1 MARRQRRH
9 ESEVNLESW
18 RARALIAFGFGLYR
32 LWARSLRLRVE
43 DPHDVRNF
51 VREHPVIFA
60 IWHNRL
66 LMLPRVFD
74 PSFPSRQSY
83 GLISAS
89 RDGDL
94 IARFIERSGYGTV
107 RGSSSRKGVI
117 ALRQLVDTLAA
128 GDNVLVTP
136 DGPRGPV
143 YQASQGIIFLAQK
156 SGAPIV
162 PIHMEYSRAWRLKSW
177 DRFVVPRPFA
187 QLRAIFGAPLRID
200 PISAPEQFEAERV
213 RLQEAM
219 MSLVEQP

>member
-1 MARRQRRH
+1 MKLDSWPAR
-9 ESEVNLESW
+9 L
-18 RARALIAFGFGLYR
+18 LIALGFGLYR
-32 LWARSLRLRVE
+32 LWARTLRLQVE
-43 DPHDVRNF
+43 DPHGVTAF
-51 VREHPVIFA
+51 VEKQPVIFA

-74 PSFPSRQSY
+74 PTFPTRQSY

-94 IARFIERSGYGTV
+94 IARFIERSGYGAI

-117 ALRQLVDTLAA
+117 ALRQLVDTLASD
-128 GDNVLVTP
+128 GNVLVTP

-143 YQASQGIIFLAQK
+143 YQVSQGVVFLAQK
-156 SGAPIV
+156 SGAAVV
-162 PIHMEYSRAWRLKSW
+162 PIHMEYSSCWRLKSW

-187 QLRAIFGAPLRID
+187 KLRAIFGAPIHVPPID
-200 PISAPEQFEAERV
+200 GAEQFEAEQR
-213 RLQEAM
+213 RLQNAM

>member
-1 MARRQRRH
+1 
-9 ESEVNLESW
+9 VKLDSW
-18 RARALIAFGFGLYR
+18 RARVLIAFGFAVYR
-32 LWARSLRLRVE
+32 LWARTLRLRVE
-43 DPHDVRNF
+43 DPHDVRTL
-51 VREHPVIFA
+51 VRNEPVIFA

-94 IARFIERSGYGTV
+94 IARFIEGSGYGTV

-128 GDNVLVTP
+128 GSNVLVTP

-143 YQASQGIIFLAQK
+143 YQVSQGIIFLAQK

-162 PIHMEYSRAWRLKSW
+162 PIHMEYSSAWRLKSW
-177 DRFVVPRPFA
+177 DRFAVPRPFTT
-187 QLRAIFGAPLRID
+187 LRAIFGAPIRIN
-200 PISAPEQFEAERV
+200 PLSEPAQFEAERV
-213 RLQEAM
+213 RLQDAM

>member
-1 MARRQRRH
+1 
-9 ESEVNLESW
+9 VKLDSW
-18 RARALIAFGFGLYR
+18 RARVLIALGFGLYR
-32 LWARSLRLRVE
+32 LWARTLRLQVE
-43 DPHDVRNF
+43 DPHDVIGF
-51 VREHPVIFA
+51 VRKQPVIFA

-74 PSFPSRQSY
+74 PSFPTRQSY

-94 IARFIERSGYGTV
+94 IATFIERSGYGTI

-117 ALRQLVDTLAA
+117 ALRQLLDTLAG
-128 GDNVLVTP
+128 GDNVLFTP

-143 YQASQGIIFLAQK
+143 YHASQGVIFLAQK

-162 PIHMEYSRAWRLKSW
+162 PIHMEYSHSWRLKSW
-177 DRFVVPRPFA
+177 DRFAVPWPFGK
-187 QLRAIFGAPLRID
+187 LRAIFGVPISIAPLTG
-200 PISAPEQFEAERV
+200 PEQLETERI

-219 MSLVEQP
+219 MRLVEEP

>member
-1 MARRQRRH
+1 
-9 ESEVNLESW
+9 VKLDSW
-18 RARALIAFGFGLYR
+18 RARALLAFGFGLYR
-32 LWARSLRLRVE
+32 LWARTLRLQVE
-43 DPHDVRNF
+43 DPHDVVGF
-51 VREHPVIFA
+51 VRNQPVIFA

-74 PSFPSRQSY
+74 PSFPTRQSF

-94 IARFIERSGYGTV
+94 IASFIERSGYGTI
-107 RGSSSRKGVI
+107 RGSSSRKGML

-128 GDNVLVTP
+128 GSNVLLTP

-143 YQASQGIIFLAQK
+143 YQASQGVIFLAQK

-162 PIHMEYSRAWRLKSW
+162 PIHMEYSSSWRLKSW

-187 QLRAIFGAPLRID
+187 KLRAIFGAPVRVAPMDD
-200 PISAPEQFEAERV
+200 PAQFEAERL
-213 RLQEAM
+213 RLENAM
-219 MSLVEQP
+219 MSLVEQA

>member
-1 MARRQRRH
+1 
-9 ESEVNLESW
+9 VKLDSW
-18 RARALIAFGFGLYR
+18 RARVVIAFGFALYR
-32 LWARSLRLRVE
+32 VWARTLRLKVE
-43 DPHDVRNF
+43 DPHGVREF
-51 VREHPVIFA
+51 VRDQPVIFA

-94 IARFIERSGYGTV
+94 IANFIERSGYGTV

-117 ALRQLVDTLAA
+117 ALRQLVETLAA
-128 GDNVLVTP
+128 GSNVLVTP

-143 YQASQGIIFLAQK
+143 YSVSQGIIFLAQK
-156 SGAPIV
+156 SGAAIV
-162 PIHMEYSRAWRLKSW
+162 PIHMEYSGAWRLKSW

-187 QLRAIFGAPLRID
+187 TLRAIFGAPLQVEPLSEPDHFDR
-200 PISAPEQFEAERV
+200 ERG
-213 RLQEAM
+213 RLQAAM
-219 MSLVEQP
+219 MTLVEQP

>member
-1 MARRQRRH
+1 
-9 ESEVNLESW
+9 VKLDSW
-18 RARALIAFGFGLYR
+18 RARALIGLGFGLYR
-32 LWARSLRLRVE
+32 LWARTLRLQVE
-43 DPHDVRNF
+43 DPHNAVSLVRNQ
-51 VREHPVIFA
+51 PVIFA

-74 PSFPSRQSY
+74 PSFPTRQSF

-94 IARFIERSGYGTV
+94 IAMFIQRSGYGTV

-128 GDNVLVTP
+128 GRNVLLTP

-143 YQASQGIIFLAQK
+143 YEASQGVVFLAQK
-156 SGAPIV
+156 TGAPVV
-162 PIHMEYSRAWRLKSW
+162 PIHMEYSSCWRLKSW
-177 DRFVVPRPFA
+177 DRFIVPRPFA
-187 QLRAIFGAPLRID
+187 RLRAIFGAPIQVA
-200 PISAPEQFEAERV
+200 PIEDAEQFETERL
-213 RLQEAM
+213 RLQNAM

>member
-1 MARRQRRH
+1 M
-9 ESEVNLESW
+9 
-18 RARALIAFGFGLYR
+18 LIATGFGLYR
-32 LWARSLRLRVE
+32 LWARTLRLQIE
-43 DPHDVRNF
+43 DPHGVIEF
-51 VREHPVIFA
+51 VREQPVIFA

-74 PSFPSRQSY
+74 PSFQTRQSY

-94 IARFIERSGYGTV
+94 IAIFIERSGYGTI

-117 ALRQLVDTLAA
+117 ALRQLVDTLASGA
-128 GDNVLVTP
+128 GNVLVTP

-143 YQASQGIIFLAQK
+143 YQVSHGIVFLAQK

-162 PIHMEYSRAWRLKSW
+162 PIHMEYTSSWRMKSW

-187 QLRAIFGAPLRID
+187 TLRAIFGAPIHVGPL
-200 PISAPEQFEAERV
+200 AGEAQFEEERL
-213 RLQEAM
+213 RLQNAM

>member
-1 MARRQRRH
+1 MK
-9 ESEVNLESW
+9 LDSW
-18 RARALIAFGFGLYR
+18 RARVLIVLGFWLYR
-32 LWARSLRLRVE
+32 LWARTLRLQIE
-43 DPHDVRNF
+43 DPNGVIDFVRNQ
-51 VREHPVIFA
+51 PVIFA

-74 PSFPSRQSY
+74 PCFPTRQSY

-89 RDGDL
+89 GDGDL
-94 IARFIERSGYGTV
+94 IALFIERSGYGTI

-128 GDNVLVTP
+128 GGNVLVTP

-143 YQASQGIIFLAQK
+143 YQASQGVVFLAQK
-156 SGAPIV
+156 SGAPVV
-162 PIHMEYSRAWRLKSW
+162 PIHMEYLSCWRLKSW

-187 QLRAIFGAPLRID
+187 KLRAIFGAPIH
-200 PISAPEQFEAERV
+200 IAPTGNTEQFETERL
-213 RLQEAM
+213 RLQNAM

>member
-1 MARRQRRH
+1 
-9 ESEVNLESW
+9 VKLDSW
-18 RARALIAFGFGLYR
+18 RARVLIVLGFWLYR
-32 LWARSLRLRVE
+32 LWARTLRLQVE
-43 DPHDVRNF
+43 DPHSVVAF
-51 VREHPVIFA
+51 VRDNPVIFA

-74 PSFPSRQSY
+74 PCFPTRQSH

-94 IARFIERSGYGTV
+94 IAFFIERAGYGTI

-128 GDNVLVTP
+128 DGNVLVTP

-143 YQASQGIIFLAQK
+143 YQASQGVVFIAQK
-156 SGAPIV
+156 SGAPVV
-162 PIHMEYSRAWRLKSW
+162 PVHIEYSSCWRLKSW

-187 QLRAIFGAPLRID
+187 KLRAIFGAPIHIA
-200 PISAPEQFEAERV
+200 PIADGEQFEAERL
-213 RLQEAM
+213 RLQNAM

>member
-1 MARRQRRH
+1 
-9 ESEVNLESW
+9 VKLDSW
-18 RARALIAFGFGLYR
+18 RGRALIPLGFGLYR
-32 LWARSLRLRVE
+32 LWARTLRLQVE
-43 DPHDVRNF
+43 DPHDVIGF
-51 VREHPVIFA
+51 VRKQPVIFA

-74 PSFPSRQSY
+74 PSFPTRQSY

-89 RDGDL
+89 RDGDF
-94 IARFIERSGYGTV
+94 IARFIERSGYGTI

-117 ALRQLVDTLAA
+117 ALRQLIDTLAA
-128 GDNVLVTP
+128 DGNVLFTP

-143 YQASQGIIFLAQK
+143 YQVSAGAVFVAQK

-162 PIHMEYSRAWRLKSW
+162 PIHMEYSNCWRLKSW

-187 QLRAIFGAPLRID
+187 TLRAKFGQPIRIAPLSE
-200 PISAPEQFEAERV
+200 PQQFEDERL
-213 RLQEAM
+213 RLQNAM

>member
-1 MARRQRRH
+1 VKLDSWPAR
-9 ESEVNLESW
+9 LF
-18 RARALIAFGFGLYR
+18 IAVGFGIYR
-32 LWARSLRLRVE
+32 LWARTIRLRIE
-43 DPHDVRNF
+43 DPHEVIEFVRN
-51 VREHPVIFA
+51 RPVIFA

-74 PSFPSRQSY
+74 PSFPARQSY

-94 IARFIERSGYGTV
+94 IATFIERSGYGTI

-117 ALRQLVDTLAA
+117 ALRQLMDTLAA
-128 GDNVLVTP
+128 NGNVLFTP

-143 YQASQGIIFLAQK
+143 YEATPGVIFLAQK

-162 PIHMEYSRAWRLKSW
+162 PIHMEYSSCWRIKSW
-177 DRFVVPRPFA
+177 DRFMVPCPFA
-187 QLRAIFGAPLRID
+187 TLRAIFGAP
-200 PISAPEQFEAERV
+200 ISIPPLSNPEQFEAERL
-213 RLQEAM
+213 RLQKAM

>member
-1 MARRQRRH
+1 
-9 ESEVNLESW
+9 VKLDSW
-18 RARALIAFGFGLYR
+18 RARALIPLGFGLYR
-32 LWARSLRLRVE
+32 LWARTLRLQVE
-43 DPHDVRNF
+43 DPYDVVGF
-51 VREHPVIFA
+51 VRKQPVIFA

-74 PSFPSRQSY
+74 PSFPTRQSY

-89 RDGDL
+89 RDGDF
-94 IARFIERSGYGTV
+94 IARFIERSGYGTI

-117 ALRQLVDTLAA
+117 ALRQLMDTLAA
-128 GDNVLVTP
+128 DGNVLFTP

-143 YQASQGIIFLAQK
+143 YQLSQGVIFVAQK

-162 PIHMEYSRAWRLKSW
+162 PIHMEYSSCWRLKSW

-187 QLRAIFGAPLRID
+187 TLRAKFGEPIRIAPLSEPQQLED
-200 PISAPEQFEAERV
+200 ERL
-213 RLQEAM
+213 RLQNAM

>member
-1 MARRQRRH
+1 
-9 ESEVNLESW
+9 
-18 RARALIAFGFGLYR
+18 LYR
-32 LWARSLRLRVE
+32 LWARTLRLRVE
-43 DPHDVRNF
+43 DPHDVIGF
-51 VREHPVIFA
+51 VRERPVIFA

-74 PSFPSRQSY
+74 PSFPTRQSY

-89 RDGDL
+89 RDGDF
-94 IARFIERSGYGTV
+94 IANWIERSGYRTI

-117 ALRQLVDTLAA
+117 ALRQLMDTLAA
-128 GDNVLVTP
+128 NGNVLFTP

-143 YQASQGIIFLAQK
+143 YQVSQGVIFLAQK

-162 PIHMEYSRAWRLKSW
+162 PIHMEYSSCWRLKSW

-187 QLRAIFGAPLRID
+187 TLRAIFGEPITMPPLEN
-200 PISAPEQFEAERV
+200 AEQFEREQL
-213 RLQEAM
+213 RLQNAM

>member
-1 MARRQRRH
+1 MK
-9 ESEVNLESW
+9 VNSW
-18 RARALIAFGFGLYR
+18 PAGLFIVLGFGLYR
-32 LWARSLRLRVE
+32 LWARTLRLQIE
-43 DPHDVRNF
+43 DPHSVVALVRD
-51 VREHPVIFA
+51 RPVIFA

-74 PSFPSRQSY
+74 PTFPTRQSY

-94 IARFIERSGYGTV
+94 IARFIELSGYGTI

-117 ALRQLVDTLAA
+117 ALRQLVDTLASN
-128 GDNVLVTP
+128 GNVLVTP

-143 YQASQGIIFLAQK
+143 YQASQGVVFLAQK
-156 SGAPIV
+156 SGAPVV
-162 PIHMEYSRAWRLKSW
+162 PIHLEYSSCWRLKSW

-187 QLRAIFGAPLRID
+187 KLRAILGAPVQVP
-200 PISAPEQFEAERV
+200 PIEGPEQFEAERL
-213 RLQEAM
+213 RLENAM